1 MSYSEIVSIVNE
13 ISRWAVLVSLVY
25 VALQTRLSVRHMRAQ
40 IQQGTAARSITILL
54 GWMDP
59 AAISVWIE
67 GNGGTATPELIKQ
80 RQFHYH

>member
-40 IQQGTAARSITILL
+40 IQQGTAARIITILL
-54 GWMDP
+54 VRP
-59 AAISVWIE
+59 ARKMENIRVCPSWNFAW
-67 GNGGTATPELIKQ
+67 GGQ
-80 RQFHYH
+80 RGSSR